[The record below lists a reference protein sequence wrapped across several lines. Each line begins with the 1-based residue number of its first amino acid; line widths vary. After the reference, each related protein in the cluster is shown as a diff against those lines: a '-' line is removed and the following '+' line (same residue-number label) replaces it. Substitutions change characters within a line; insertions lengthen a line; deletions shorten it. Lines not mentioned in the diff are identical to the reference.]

1 MRHARRKPVVK
12 LLQISRPVQPG
23 PITAP
28 LAPPNGHST
37 DHPDDALGGGPV
49 SNRTARRSV

>member
-1 MRHARRKPVVK
+1 LRHARRKPVVK